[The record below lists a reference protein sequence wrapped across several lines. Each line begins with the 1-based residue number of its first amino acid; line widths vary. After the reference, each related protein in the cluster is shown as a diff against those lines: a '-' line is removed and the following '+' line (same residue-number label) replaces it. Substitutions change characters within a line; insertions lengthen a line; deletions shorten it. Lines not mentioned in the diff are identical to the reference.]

1 MNAPFN
7 PLNPIDQALLHQLQE
22 GLPLCS
28 RPYARL
34 AQELGCSEALLA
46 ERLAFL
52 QETHQVRRSGLIVR
66 HRPLGFTANA
76 MVVWDIPAA
85 QLQEIAEQLATQACV
100 TLCYERPRRLPDW
113 PYNLFTM
120 IHGRSETQVR
130 AQLQQIRDQLA
141 LNHLPHD
148 LLFSEHC
155 YKQCGGRYLHR
166 DKARQSAA
174 VRGTADAVQSNKE
187 PVHG

>member
-7 PLNPIDQALLHQLQE
+7 PLSPIDLALLHQLQE

-28 RPYARL
+28 RPYAKL
-34 AQELGCSEALLA
+34 AEELGCSEELLA

-52 QETHQVRRSGLIVR
+52 QETKQVRRSGLIIR
-66 HRPLGFTANA
+66 HRPLGFKANA
-76 MVVWDIPAA
+76 MVVWNLPDE
-85 QLQEIAEQLATQACV
+85 QLQKLAEQLAVQPGV

-120 IHGRSETQVR
+120 IHGRSEEQVR
-130 AQLQQIRDQLA
+130 AQLQQILDRLE
-141 LNHLPHD
+141 LNHIQHD

-155 YKQCGGRYLHR
+155 YKQCGGRYLHK
-166 DKARQSAA
+166 DKAPLAHM
-174 VRGTADAVQSNKE
+174 NKHQGSKDV
-187 PVHG
+187 VHG